1 MGVNNLLIVSLCVCV
16 CSAEMED
23 GLANHVRPKK
33 KMVLPLSTI

>member
-1 MGVNNLLIVSLCVCV
+1 MGVNNLLIVSVCV

-33 KMVLPLSTI
+33 KMVLPLSTV